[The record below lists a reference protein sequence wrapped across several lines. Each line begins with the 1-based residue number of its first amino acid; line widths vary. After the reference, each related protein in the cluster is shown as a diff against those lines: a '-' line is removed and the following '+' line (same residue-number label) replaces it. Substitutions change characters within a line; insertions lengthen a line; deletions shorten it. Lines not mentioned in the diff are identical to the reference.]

1 MPRGDLFKQFSRR
14 RSPHRTL
21 RLAGSP
27 LSPILKKDNV
37 AHPRKRSFSM
47 ANVPSQAEVIRAIL
61 DVIHTLNVR
70 GNEIFNLTT
79 VDSPVQGCG
88 FRPKEIRAA
97 YVSMSEGG
105 LIEATNQPQFL
116 KLTDAGF
123 AAIHP

>member
-1 MPRGDLFKQFSRR
+1 
-14 RSPHRTL
+14 
-21 RLAGSP
+21 
-27 LSPILKKDNV
+27 
-37 AHPRKRSFSM
+37 M

-61 DVIHTLNVR
+61 DVTLNVR

-79 VDSPVQGCG
+79 VDSLVQGCG

-105 LIEATNQPQFL
+105 LIEATNQPQSF

-123 AAIHP
+123 AAIYT